1 MSAAARVLVLG
12 GGVGGLEAAAA
23 LGRHQNISLT
33 LVDRSPVHYWKPSLH
48 EFAAGTMQHQGN
60 CIPFTDTAA
69 KFGFTFVQSSPI
81 AVNRE
86 AKTVS
91 LENGKTLPYDYLV
104 VALGSRA
111 NDFGI
116 PGIVDHCM
124 FIDSLKDADALF
136 ATFRDAV
143 QKARAAGKKLSVGIV
158 GGGATG
164 VQLIAELCKSI
175 DDARGLGPAVRKSLL
190 DAVLIE
196 TGPRILPAFPEAVST
211 AATQQLEKL
220 GVSVRTSAMVVGA
233 DETGFNL
240 KSGEHIPA
248 SLRVWAAG
256 VRASDATNLLEG
268 LERGRSGQLGVT
280 TTLQT
285 TQDPTVFAIG
295 DCSRIDAAPIA
306 PTAQAARQ
314 QGQYIGRALPEIIAG
329 KTPAPFA
336 YNDRGAVVALGDY
349 NGWGMLDAKRSF
361 GGGVL
366 SGLAARLIHEGLYRQ
381 HLAGIL
387 GITPT
392 ACSTLREHLS
402 PVKPDLGA

>member
-33 LVDRSPVHYWKPSLH
+33 LVDRSPVHYWKPALH

-60 CIPFTDTAA
+60 CIPFTETAA
-69 KFGFTFVQSSPI
+69 KFGFTFVQGSPTT
-81 AVNRE
+81 VNRDS
-86 AKTVS
+86 KTV
-91 LENGKTLPYDYLV
+91 LLDTGATLPYDYLV

-124 FIDSLKDADALF
+124 FIDSLNDADALF
-136 ATFRDAV
+136 ATFREAV
-143 QKARAAGKKLSVGIV
+143 QKARTVGEKLSVGIV

-175 DDARGLGPAVRKSLL
+175 DAARGLGPAVRKSLL
-190 DAVLIE
+190 NAVLIE
-196 TGPRILPAFPEAVST
+196 TGPRILPAFPEAVSS
-211 AATQQLEKL
+211 AAARQLEKL
-220 GVSVRTSAMVVGA
+220 GISVRTEAMVVGA
-233 DETGFNL
+233 DETGFSL

-256 VRASDATNLLEG
+256 VRASDATNLLER

-285 TQDPTVFAIG
+285 TQDPSVFAIG

-314 QGQYIGRALPEIIAG
+314 QGQYIGRALPDIIAG
-329 KTPAPFA
+329 KTPAPFV

-361 GGGVL
+361 GGGLL

-387 GITPT
+387 GVIPM

-402 PVKPDLGA
+402 PVKPDLGG

>member
-69 KFGFTFVQSSPI
+69 KFGFTFVQSSPV

-143 QKARAAGKKLSVGIV
+143 QKARAAGQKLSVGIV

-329 KTPAPFA
+329 KTPAPFT

-387 GITPT
+387 GVAPT
-392 ACSTLREHLS
+392 AYSTLREHLS

>member
-23 LGRHQNISLT
+23 LGRRQNISLT
-33 LVDRSPVHYWKPSLH
+33 LVDRSPVHYWKPALH
-48 EFAAGTMQHQGN
+48 EFAAGTMQHRGN

-69 KFGFTFVQSSPI
+69 KFGFTFVQGSPV

-86 AKTVS
+86 DKTVS
-91 LENGKTLPYDYLV
+91 LDTGATLPYDYLV

-124 FIDSLKDADALF
+124 FIDSLNDADALF
-136 ATFRDAV
+136 ATFREAV
-143 QKARAAGKKLSVGIV
+143 QKARAAGEKLSVGIV

-190 DAVLIE
+190 NAVLIE
-196 TGPRILPAFPEAVST
+196 TGPRILPAFPEAVSS
-211 AATQQLEKL
+211 AAAQQLEKL
-220 GVSVRTSAMVVGA
+220 GISVRTEAMVVGA
-233 DETGFNL
+233 DEHGFSL
-240 KSGEHIPA
+240 KTGEHIPA

-314 QGQYIGRALPEIIAG
+314 QGQYLGRALPDLIEG
-329 KTPAPFA
+329 RTPAPFA

-361 GGGVL
+361 GGGLL

-387 GITPT
+387 GVAPA
-392 ACSTLREHLS
+392 ACSTVREHLS